1 MRRTTWLL
9 PAALLAVV
17 MSLANSGHAARK
29 PKPAPAHPGP
39 PQAEEPADALEA
51 ALTMSQAV
59 ACSTIDGYEQFESL
73 PGAALTSDEKLLVYY
88 RPLHYRTEHSGSTYR
103 IHLTQDGQIRH
114 RGEKAVLLFKANMVD
129 YDWKS
134 KERDNPVYIR
144 NTFSLKGLKP
154 GEYDYDIILHDVLA
168 PDEPTAKQTVEFR
181 VVPPGPR
188 DEGKK

>member
-1 MRRTTWLL
+1 L

-17 MSLANSGHAARK
+17 TFLANIGHAERR

-168 PDEPTAKQTVEFR
+168 PGEPTAKQTVEFR